1 MMAAGA
7 SVWRDLVC
15 SLRCLVPVALFIHAP
30 AGARDLSC
38 PETIETQQSI
48 AGNAPASWRAAIDKA
63 AGAPVSHWDGVAF
76 SDGPP
81 ENLASL
87 APDDSEARGGNRVDI
102 YKFPASVFK
111 QIWLSCSYAQTAVIL
126 TRNPGLIGSVCR
138 VTFDGTGDD
147 AGPIRIVCSP

>member
-1 MMAAGA
+1 MGA
-7 SVWRDLVC
+7 RVSVWQAFVC
-15 SLRCLVPVALFIHAP
+15 GWRFLVPLALFIHVP

-48 AGNAPASWRAAIDKA
+48 AGNAPANWRAAIDKA
-63 AGAPVSHWDGVAF
+63 SGAPVSHWDGVAF

-87 APDDSEARGGNRVDI
+87 VPDDSKTAAGNRVDI
-102 YKFPASVFK
+102 YKFPASVYK

-126 TRNPGLIGSVCR
+126 TKTPGLVGSVCR
-138 VTFDGTGDD
+138 VTYVGVGDD
-147 AGPIRIVCSP
+147 AGPQKVECLP